1 MIDVLLYEP
10 PGGAPRCG
18 DAALIDAWD
27 PAGDTLIWVDI
38 DCHDIEA
45 ARALL
50 TGRFGISALTAS
62 DALRERHP
70 PKLEWFDDY
79 FFLLF
84 KGFTAETADINNVSV
99 VHISMFVGRNF
110 LLTVHALP
118 SPSVRALWSAVTAG
132 AVQPGRGT
140 VHLCYR
146 LLRRIVDRYTPVILG
161 LESRLD
167 ALEESLAERPD
178 DTVLLELVNYNS
190 RLKKLRR
197 TFGYQQA
204 CLDELRHADSPLFNA
219 DSEHEFQDVY
229 EHMERLTSLS
239 ALMQELSRDL
249 MDGYISLNGHRLNS
263 IMKTLTIASVIFLPL
278 TFLAGIYGMNFDHMP
293 ELHSDAGYFVLLGAM
308 VVIAAGLLWAFRRVR
323 WL

>member
-1 MIDVLLYEP
+1 MIHVLLHDP
-10 PGGAPRCG
+10 ASGALRAG
-18 DAALIDAWD
+18 DETLIDAWRRD
-27 PAGDTLIWVDI
+27 GDELLWIDL
-38 DCHDIEA
+38 DCHETEP

-50 TGRFGISALTAS
+50 TQRIGINALAAS

-79 FFLLF
+79 FFVLL
-84 KGFTAETADINNVSV
+84 KGFTAETADIHFSV

-118 SPSVRALWSAVTAG
+118 SPSVAALWSAVEAG
-132 AVQPGRGT
+132 SVDARRGA

-167 ALEESLAERPD
+167 ALEESLAASPD

-197 TFGYQQA
+197 TFGYQRA
-204 CLDELRHADSPLFNA
+204 CLDELRHAASPLFDA
-219 DSEHEFQDVY
+219 EARHEFQDVY
-229 EHMERLTSLS
+229 EHMERLASLT
-239 ALMQELSRDL
+239 ALLQELARDL
-249 MDGYISLNGHRLNS
+249 MDGYISLNGHRLNT

-293 ELHSDAGYFVLLGAM
+293 ELHSEDGYFVLLGAM
-308 VVIAAGLLWAFRRVR
+308 LVIAGVLVWSFRRAR
-323 WL
+323 WI

>member
-1 MIDVLLYEP
+1 MIHVLLHDP
-10 PGGAPRCG
+10 ASGALRTGDETLIEAWDRGG
-18 DAALIDAWD
+18 DA
-27 PAGDTLIWVDI
+27 LIWLDL
-38 DCHDIEA
+38 DCHDTEA

-50 TGRFGISALTAS
+50 TGRFGINALAVS

-79 FFLLF
+79 FFVLF
-84 KGFTAETADINNVSV
+84 KGFTAETADINFSV

-118 SPSVRALWSAVTAG
+118 SPSVRALREAVTAG
-132 AVQPGRGT
+132 ALDMRRGT
-140 VHLCYR
+140 AHLCYR
-146 LLRRIVDRYTPVILG
+146 LLRRIVDRYAPVILG

-167 ALEESLAERPD
+167 ALEESLTERPGD
-178 DTVLLELVNYNS
+178 AVLLELVNYNS

-204 CLDELRHADSPLFNA
+204 CLDELRHAGSPLFNA
-219 DSEHEFQDVY
+219 DSVHEFQDVY

-249 MDGYISLNGHRLNS
+249 MEGYISLNGHRLNS
-263 IMKTLTIASVIFLPL
+263 IMKTLTIASVIFMPL

-293 ELHSDAGYFVLLGAM
+293 ELHAETGYFVLLGAM
-308 VVIAAGLLWAFRRVR
+308 VAIAAALLWIFRRVR

>member
-1 MIDVLLYEP
+1 MINVLLCEA
-10 PGGAPRCG
+10 PGGALRCG
-18 DAALIDAWD
+18 DAPLLEAWD
-27 PAGDTLIWVDI
+27 PAGDALIWVDI
-38 DCHDIEA
+38 DCHDVEA

-50 TGRFGISALTAS
+50 TGRFGISPLAAS

-84 KGFTAETADINNVSV
+84 KGFTAETADINNFSV

-118 SPSVRALWSAVTAG
+118 SPSVSGLWSAVTQD
-132 AVQPGRGT
+132 AVQPRRGT

-178 DTVLLELVNYNS
+178 DAVLLELVNYNS

-204 CLDELRHADSPLFNA
+204 CLDELRHAQSTLFNGE
-219 DSEHEFQDVY
+219 SEHEFQDVY

-308 VVIAAGLLWAFRRVR
+308 AVIATGLLWAFRRVR

>member
-1 MIDVLLYEP
+1 
-10 PGGAPRCG
+10 
-18 DAALIDAWD
+18 
-27 PAGDTLIWVDI
+27 
-38 DCHDIEA
+38 
-45 ARALL
+45 
-50 TGRFGISALTAS
+50 
-62 DALRERHP
+62 
-70 PKLEWFDDY
+70 
-79 FFLLF
+79 
-84 KGFTAETADINNVSV
+84 
-99 VHISMFVGRNF
+99 
-110 LLTVHALP
+110 
-118 SPSVRALWSAVTAG
+118 VTAG

-204 CLDELRHADSPLFNA
+204 CLDELRHAESPLFTA

-308 VVIAAGLLWAFRRVR
+308 AVIATGLLWAFRRVR

>member
-1 MIDVLLYEP
+1 MINVLLYEP
-10 PGGAPRCG
+10 PGGALRDG
-18 DAALIDAWD
+18 DAALIESWD
-27 PAGDTLIWVDI
+27 PAGDALIWVDI

-50 TGRFGISALTAS
+50 TGRFGISPLAAS

-70 PKLEWFDDY
+70 PKLEWFEDY
-79 FFLLF
+79 FFLLL

-110 LLTVHALP
+110 LLTLHALP
-118 SPSVRALWSAVTAG
+118 SPSVRSLWSAVTQG
-132 AVQPGRGT
+132 AVQPRRGT

-167 ALEESLAERPD
+167 ALEESLAECPD
-178 DTVLLELVNYNS
+178 DAVLLELVNYNS

-204 CLDELRHADSPLFNA
+204 CLDELRHAQSPLFNA

-278 TFLAGIYGMNFDHMP
+278 TFLAGIYGMNFEHMP

-308 VVIAAGLLWAFRRVR
+308 AVIAAGLLWAFRRVR

>member
-1 MIDVLLYEP
+1 MINVLLCEA
-10 PGGAPRCG
+10 PGGALRCG
-18 DAALIDAWD
+18 DAPLLEAWD
-27 PAGDTLIWVDI
+27 PAGDALIWVDI
-38 DCHDIEA
+38 DCHDVEA

-50 TGRFGISALTAS
+50 TGRFGISPLAAS

-84 KGFTAETADINNVSV
+84 KGFTAETADINNFSV

-118 SPSVRALWSAVTAG
+118 SPSVSGLWSAVTQD
-132 AVQPGRGT
+132 AVQPRRGT

-161 LESRLD
+161 LENRLD

-178 DTVLLELVNYNS
+178 DAVLLELVNYNS

-204 CLDELRHADSPLFNA
+204 CLDELRHAQSPLFNGE
-219 DSEHEFQDVY
+219 SEHEFQDVY
-229 EHMERLTSLS
+229 EHIERLTSLS

-308 VVIAAGLLWAFRRVR
+308 VVIATGLLWAFRRVR